1 MDGKIPVLSR
11 LLIIS
16 LLFVLSGNAYSDRD
30 YSPGDVIFISLN
42 QSESLVDFYYKGNLI
57 TKVLKDKT
65 GPKSFQ
71 VKSFGSFYEPNLSIF
86 PFPIIF
92 FNVKL
97 GKKISLN

>member
-42 QSESLVDFYYKGNLI
+42 QSESLVDFYYCLLY
-57 TKVLKDKT
+57 TSPSPRDVEESRM
-65 GPKSFQ
+65 PS
-71 VKSFGSFYEPNLSIF
+71 SA
-86 PFPIIF
+86 
-92 FNVKL
+92 
-97 GKKISLN
+97 